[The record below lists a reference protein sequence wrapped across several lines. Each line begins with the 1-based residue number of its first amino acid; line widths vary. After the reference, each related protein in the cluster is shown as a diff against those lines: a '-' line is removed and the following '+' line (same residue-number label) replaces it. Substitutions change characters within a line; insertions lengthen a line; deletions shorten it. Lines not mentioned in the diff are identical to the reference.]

1 MNRLNGRILPYKG
14 MMPKL
19 DPTVFV
25 TEGCYII
32 GDVEIG
38 KDSSVW
44 FGSVIRGDV
53 FHIRIGERTNI
64 QDNSIIHVTHDIY
77 PTIIGND
84 VTIGHGVILHGCTLN
99 DFCLIGMGAK
109 VLDQAV
115 IGSYS
120 LIGAGTVVREK
131 FVVPEGVL
139 VAGVPGKIVRDLKPD
154 EIERLKESSSNYMN
168 YVQSYLNQ

>member
-1 MNRLNGRILPYKG
+1 MNRMNGRILPYKG
-14 MMPKL
+14 IMPKL

-25 TEGCYII
+25 TDGCYII

-64 QDNSIIHVTHDIY
+64 QDNSIIHVTHDTY

-115 IGSYS
+115 IGSHS
-120 LIGAGTVVREK
+120 
-131 FVVPEGVL
+131 
-139 VAGVPGKIVRDLKPD
+139 
-154 EIERLKESSSNYMN
+154 
-168 YVQSYLNQ
+168 

>member
-1 MNRLNGRILPYKG
+1 MNRNSGRILPYKG
-14 MMPKL
+14 IMPKL
-19 DPTVFV
+19 HPSVFV

-64 QDNSIIHVTHDIY
+64 QDNSILHVTHDLY
-77 PTIIGND
+77 PTLIGND
-84 VTIGHGVILHGCTLN
+84 VTVGHGVILHGCTVN

-115 IGSYS
+115 IGSNS
-120 LIGAGTVVREK
+120 LIAAGTVVRER
-131 FVVPEGVL
+131 FQVPEGVL
-139 VAGVPGKIVRDLKPD
+139 VAGVPGKIIRDLTQD
-154 EIERLKESSSNYMN
+154 EIDRLRESSQNYQN
-168 YVQSYLNQ
+168 YVQSYLNP

>member
-1 MNRLNGRILPYKG
+1 MERMNGRLLPYKG
-14 MMPKL
+14 KMPKL
-19 DPTVFV
+19 DPSVFV

-44 FGSVIRGDV
+44 FGSIIRGDV

-64 QDNSIIHVTHDIY
+64 QDRTTIHVTHDIY
-77 PTIIGND
+77 PTIIGSD
-84 VTIGHGVILHGCTLN
+84 VTVGHGVILHGCKLN

-115 IGSYS
+115 IGSNS
-120 LIGAGTVVREK
+120 LVGAGTVVRER
-131 FVVPEGVL
+131 FIVPEGVL
-139 VAGVPGKIVRDLKPD
+139 VAGVPGKIIRDLTD
-154 EIERLKESSSNYMN
+154 EEIKRIHESSSNYRGYVNN
-168 YVQSYLNQ
+168 YLGI

>member
-1 MNRLNGRILPYKG
+1 MNRNSGRILPYKG
-14 MMPKL
+14 IMPKL
-19 DPTVFV
+19 HPSVFV

-64 QDNSIIHVTHDIY
+64 QDNSILHVTHDLY
-77 PTIIGND
+77 PTLIGND
-84 VTIGHGVILHGCTLN
+84 VTVGHGVILHGCTVN

-115 IGSYS
+115 IGSNS
-120 LIGAGTVVREK
+120 LIAAGTVVRER
-131 FVVPEGVL
+131 FQVPEGVL
-139 VAGVPGKIVRDLKPD
+139 VAGVPGKIVRDLTQD
-154 EIERLKESSSNYMN
+154 EIDRLHESSQNYQQ
-168 YVQSYLNQ
+168 YVQSYLNP